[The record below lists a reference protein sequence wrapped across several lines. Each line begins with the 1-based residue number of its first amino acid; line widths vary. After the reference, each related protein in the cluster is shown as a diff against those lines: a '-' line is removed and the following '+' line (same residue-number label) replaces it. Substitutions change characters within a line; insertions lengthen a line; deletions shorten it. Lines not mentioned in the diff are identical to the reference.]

1 MLWTSSR
8 APCLYSDYTPPKS
21 QGAGPQLRPGPQNPP
36 GANCAVVTA
45 RFAGQRPVARRTLRP
60 RGLRN
65 ERCSPKTSFGIRDP
79 NPTFITGS
87 LPSLEA

>member
-1 MLWTSSR
+1 MFWASTR
-8 APCLYSDYTPPKS
+8 ARPYCDYTPPKS
-21 QGAGPQLRPGPQNPP
+21 QGAGPQLHPRPESPP
-36 GANCAVVTA
+36 DANCGMVTA

-65 ERCSPKTSFGIRDP
+65 ERCSRKTSFGIRGP
-79 NPTFITGS
+79 NPTFITAS